1 MFRRLEYFKDNKL
14 KLDILNE
21 EIENLKKFI
30 IEKKIHNSNHYKS
43 WHNDFQSIYGPKS
56 VNIELYITFSL
67 LYFVSHIFIFKYI
80 INGNKSINYH
90 NINAK
95 FFENCQKF
103 IKEKFKTLNLFNFE
117 YFHPLCKIYENTD
130 FSSYRALICDI
141 GEHIFN
147 LNIKLEH
154 KFDYLIQEIISPL
167 LRHKSGEYYT
177 PPFLVEKMV
186 NEAYNFGESVLEPC
200 CGSGNFLIAILRKI
214 ISANKSEKE
223 KILAINN
230 VYGFDIN
237 PISIFITKINF
248 LIVLKDFATHEN
260 SHINLFVADSL
271 FRIIEKNR
279 FDLIIGNPP
288 WYTFRDIESYQYQE
302 KIKRLAE
309 QLEIKPRPK
318 NILNIEIA
326 ALFFYQSKVFM
337 KKNAKIFFVIT
348 KGVITGSH
356 ASRFRN
362 FKGFKDV
369 KFWTFD
375 IKIEKI
381 FNIDFICIYAQK
393 SENTQPNLNLEVPAY
408 HFTLNNENSNINYFT
423 KVELK
428 LKEIKT
434 LIPYSIENKGNK
446 FYTKKLI
453 LKKQKK
459 ELFPS
464 EESYYKKLFHKGADL
479 NPRNLIFI
487 KGNQIDDSLVNIN
500 PDGRIFKRAKAPWN
514 EIEYKNEIIEKEYI
528 FKVIKSTE
536 LVKFHVYDYYNAFLP
551 LSKLDLK
558 FNYNNLMPNA
568 KKFYDKINKIYLDL
582 KKATTD
588 HNSLM
593 DNLNRWSKLIN
604 NRQLSKIKVVYN
616 NSGSILNSAIIQ
628 GNFIITGDLSFYDT
642 ENIDEAFYLVAILNS
657 NIMTEQIKI
666 KKSSRHIFKIPFES
680 PIKKFNFQN
689 KIHCKLVELGKKGQ
703 FVAKSTINDIKK
715 KNILNLSKIKI
726 QNILRKRLKGI
737 FKKIDEYLLLEL
749 RSSN

>member
-1 MFRRLEYFKDNKL
+1 MFRTLEYFKDNKL
-14 KLDILNE
+14 KLDTLNE

-30 IEKKIHNSNHYKS
+30 IEKKIHNNNYYNS
-43 WHNDFQSIYGPKS
+43 WYNDFESIYGPKS

-80 INGNKSINYH
+80 INRNKSINYN

-95 FFENCQKF
+95 FFENCQNF
-103 IKEKFKTLNLFNFE
+103 IKEKFKTLDLFNFE
-117 YFHPLCKIYENTD
+117 YFHPLCKIYENTN
-130 FSSYRALICDI
+130 FSSYRALICNI
-141 GEHIFN
+141 AEYIFN
-147 LNIKLEH
+147 LDIKLEY

-186 NEAYNFGESVLEPC
+186 NEAYEFGESILDPC
-200 CGSGNFLIAILRKI
+200 CGSGNFLIVILRKI

-248 LIVLKDFATHEN
+248 VIVLKDFAIHEN

-271 FRIIEKNR
+271 FQIIENNR

-362 FKGFKDV
+362 FKGFK
-369 KFWTFD
+369 KIKIWSFD
-375 IKIEKI
+375 KKIEKI
-381 FNIDFICIYAQK
+381 FNIDFICIFAQK
-393 SENTQPNLNLEVPAY
+393 SEKNQLNLNLEVPAY
-408 HFTLNNENSNINYFT
+408 HFTLKYENLDINYFT
-423 KVELK
+423 NLKLK

-434 LIPYSIENKGNK
+434 LVPYSIDKKGDK
-446 FYTKKLI
+446 LYTKKLI
-453 LKKQKK
+453 PKNQKMI
-459 ELFPS
+459 LFSS

-479 NPRNLIFI
+479 NPRNLIFVRVDNFNDFHV
-487 KGNQIDDSLVNIN
+487 KIN
-500 PDGRIFKRAKAPWN
+500 PDERIFKRAKSPWN
-514 EIEYKNEIIEKEYI
+514 KKHFENEIVEKKYI
-528 FKVIKSTE
+528 FSVIKSTE
-536 LVKFHVYDYYNAFLP
+536 LVKFHIFDYYYVFLP
-551 LSKLDLK
+551 LSKIDLS
-558 FNYNNLMPNA
+558 FGLISQHA
-568 KKFYDKINKIYLDL
+568 KKFYEKINNIYLTY
-582 KKATTD
+582 KKETTN

-604 NRQLSKIKVVYN
+604 DRQLSKIKVVYN
-616 NSGSILNSAIIQ
+616 NSGSILNSAIIK
-628 GNFIITGDLSFYDT
+628 GNFLVTGDLSFYNT
-642 ENIDEAFYLVAILNS
+642 ENLDEAYYLVAILNS
-657 NIMTEQIKI
+657 NILTKQVQI
-666 KKSSRHIFKIPFES
+666 KKSSRHIFKIPLES
-680 PIKKFNFQN
+680 PIKKFDSQN
-689 KIHCKLVELGKKGQ
+689 KIHCKLVEQGERGE
-703 FVAKSTINDIKK
+703 FIAKSTLEELRN
-715 KNILNLSKIKI
+715 KNEKSLSKIKI
-726 QNILRKRLKGI
+726 QNILNNRLKPI
-737 FKKIDEYLLLEL
+737 LEEIDVILLQEFK
-749 RSSN
+749 SSY

>member
-1 MFRRLEYFKDNKL
+1 MFRTLGYFKDNKL
-14 KLDILNE
+14 KLDTLNE

-30 IEKKIHNSNHYKS
+30 LKKKIHNSNHFKS
-43 WHNDFQSIYGPKS
+43 WYNDFQSIYGPKS
-56 VNIELYITFSL
+56 VNIELYITFSM
-67 LYFVSHIFIFKYI
+67 LYFVSHIFVFKYI
-80 INGNKSINYH
+80 INRNKSINYH

-117 YFHPLCKIYENTD
+117 YFHPLCNIYENTD
-130 FSSYRALICDI
+130 FSSYRALICNI
-141 GEHIFN
+141 AEHIFN
-147 LNIKLEH
+147 LDIKLEY
-154 KFDYLIQEIISPL
+154 KFDYLIQKIISPL

-177 PPFLVEKMV
+177 PPFLVEKMI
-186 NEAYNFGESVLEPC
+186 NEAYKFGESVLDPC
-200 CGSGNFLIAILRKI
+200 CGSGNFLISILRKI

-260 SHINLFVADSL
+260 SHINLYVVDSL
-271 FRIIEKNR
+271 FQIIEKNR

-362 FKGFKDV
+362 FKGFKNV

-381 FNIDFICIYAQK
+381 FNIDFICISAQK

-408 HFTLNNENSNINYFT
+408 HFTLNNKNSNINYFT

-428 LKEIKT
+428 LKEITT
-434 LIPYSIENKGNK
+434 LVPYSIEKKGNK

-453 LKKQKK
+453 PKKQKK
-459 ELFPS
+459 KLFPS

-479 NPRNLIFI
+479 NPRNLIFVKVQEI
-487 KGNQIDDSLVNIN
+487 NNSLVKIN
-500 PDGRIFKRAKAPWN
+500 PDDRIFKRAKAPWI
-514 EIEYKNEIIEKEYI
+514 EIEYKNEIVEKEYI
-528 FKVIKSTE
+528 FKIIKSTE
-536 LVKFHVYDYYNAFLP
+536 LVKFHVYDYYKAFLP
-551 LSKLDLK
+551 LSNIDLR
-558 FNYNNLMPNA
+558 FNYTHLLPNA
-568 KKFYDKINKIYLDL
+568 KKFYDKINKIYLRL
-582 KKATTD
+582 KKDTTC

-616 NSGSILNSAIIQ
+616 NSGSILNSAVIH
-628 GNFIITGDLSFYDT
+628 GNFLITGDLSFYAT
-642 ENIDEAFYLVAILNS
+642 ENIDEAYYLIAILNS
-657 NIMTEQIKI
+657 NIMTEQIRI

-680 PIKKFNFQN
+680 PIKKFNYQN

-703 FVAKSTINDIKK
+703 FLAKSTVDNIQ
-715 KNILNLSKIKI
+715 KNNELNLSKIKI
-726 QNILRKRLKGI
+726 QNILNKRLKPI